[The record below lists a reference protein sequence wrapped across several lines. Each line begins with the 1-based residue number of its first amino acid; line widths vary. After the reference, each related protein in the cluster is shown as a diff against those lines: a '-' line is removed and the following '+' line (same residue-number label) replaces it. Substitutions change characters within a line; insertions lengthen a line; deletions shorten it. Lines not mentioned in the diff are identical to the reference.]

1 MPPVRP
7 RHEQAPDVMACR
19 TLGELVRHP
28 DARAEHAAAWIARDA
43 HPQLVPSQVL
53 AGLDQLAVDFEAEE
67 ADDLDPHEQATALVH
82 HVSLRLGF
90 HGNPREY
97 YDPENSYLDSVL
109 RRRQGIPITLAVV
122 YLALGDRVGIPVQPI
137 GFPGHF
143 LVRVGEPEGVYVD
156 PFEGRILARA
166 DLELLLSRALGPSSA
181 LTAEHLA
188 TVDVAQLAQRMLLNL
203 KRIHDARRDH
213 ARAFLVT
220 ERLVELGTS
229 PELRRDRGLL
239 ALKLGAN
246 QVASMDLAHYLLKR
260 PNAKDAKEVR
270 SALSKSRKGASITN

>member
-1 MPPVRP
+1 MRSSA
-7 RHEQAPDVMACR
+7 RDDIMASR

-28 DARAEHAAAWIARDA
+28 DVRAEHAAAWIARDA
-43 HPQLVPSQVL
+43 HPQLVPAQLFASLDAL
-53 AGLDQLAVDFEAEE
+53 ASEFE
-67 ADDLDPHEQATALVH
+67 ADDLEGLDPHEQATALAH
-82 HVSLRLGF
+82 HVSMQLGF
-90 HGNPREY
+90 RGNPREY
-97 YDPENSYLDSVL
+97 YDPENSYLDSVV

-122 YLALGDRVGIPVQPI
+122 YMAIAERVDLPIEPI

-143 LVRVGEPEGVYVD
+143 LVRVGEPRGVYVD
-156 PFEGRILARA
+156 PFEGRILASS
-166 DLELLLSRALGPSSA
+166 DLELLLSRALGPEST

-188 TVDVAQLAQRMLLNL
+188 SVNVSQLAQRMLLNL

-220 ERLVELGTS
+220 ERLVELATS

-270 SALSKSRKGASITN
+270 SALTQSRKGLSLSN

>member
-1 MPPVRP
+1 MKGLRA
-7 RHEQAPDVMACR
+7 EILGSR
-19 TLGELVRHP
+19 TLGELVRRH
-28 DARAEHAAAWIARDA
+28 DARVEHAALWIARDA
-43 HPQLVPSQVL
+43 HPQLLPSQVL
-53 AGLDQLAVDFEAEE
+53 AGLDALAADFESEGLAE
-67 ADDLDPHEQATALVH
+67 LDPHEQATALVY
-82 HVSLRLGF
+82 HVGLRHGF
-90 HGNPREY
+90 RGNPREY

-109 RRRQGIPITLAVV
+109 KRKQGIPIALAVV
-122 YLALGDRVGIPVQPI
+122 YVAVGERINLPVAPI

-143 LVRVGEPEGVYVD
+143 LVRVGEANGVYVD
-156 PFEGRILARA
+156 PFEGRVLARN
-166 DLELLLSRALGPSSA
+166 DLELLLSRALGPSSV
-181 LTAEHLA
+181 LTPEHLVR
-188 TVDVAQLAQRMLLNL
+188 VDVSQLAQRMLMNL

-220 ERLVELGTS
+220 ERLVELATS

-270 SALSKSRKGASITN
+270 SALSKSRKGTSITN

>member
-1 MPPVRP
+1 MTSPARD
-7 RHEQAPDVMACR
+7 EIMACR
-19 TLGELVRHP
+19 TLGELVRRP
-28 DARAEHAAAWIARDA
+28 DARAEHAALWIARDA
-43 HPQLVPSQVL
+43 HPQLAPAQVL
-53 AGLDQLAVDFEAEE
+53 ASLDALAAEFDVE
-67 ADDLDPHEQATALVH
+67 EVDDLDPHEQATALVH
-82 HVSLRLGF
+82 HVALELGF
-90 HGNPREY
+90 RGNPRDY

-122 YLALGDRVGIPVQPI
+122 YLALAERLEIPVAPI

-143 LVRVGEPEGVYVD
+143 LVRVGDASGVYVD
-156 PFEGRILARA
+156 PFEGRILARP
-166 DLELLLSRALGPSSA
+166 DLELLLSRALGPTSTLA
-181 LTAEHLA
+181 PEHLA
-188 TVDVAQLAQRMLLNL
+188 EVDVSQLAQRMLLNL

-220 ERLVELGTS
+220 ERLVELATS

-239 ALKLGAN
+239 ALKLGAH

-270 SALSKSRKGASITN
+270 SALSKSRKGLSLTN